1 MLSTTNHR
9 AGQWTCFAAVFATL
23 VGCAPAESEPA
34 PETAQAAQVTASALT
49 GVVGAW
55 SDTTIDAPAVL
66 VNGERWS
73 GTHARPELEQASQRF
88 FGGVNDTLISN
99 ASAPGAFPFAVA
111 GDVDTFSAG
120 TLRVQF
126 NMIGG
131 KSDQIAGLMF
141 GLRPSGEY
149 FYVRY
154 NTKDGN
160 VALWRFAN
168 GERSVIKHGEV
179 HKQIPLGTWHELV
192 VQVSGN
198 HVRGHIAGDTT
209 ISVDHTLDAVPAG
222 RVGVWAKRD
231 AVTAFRGFSAEPQ
244 R

>member
-1 MLSTTNHR
+1 MNR
-9 AGQWTCFAAVFATL
+9 AGHRTRFAALFATL
-23 VGCAPAESEPA
+23 VGCAPAEPEPA
-34 PETAQAAQVTASALT
+34 AETAQAARVTTSGLT

-55 SDTTIDAPAVL
+55 SDTTIDTPAVL

-73 GTHARPELEQASQRF
+73 GTHPRPELEQSSRRF
-88 FGGVNDTLISN
+88 FGGVNDTLITN
-99 ASAPGAFPFAVA
+99 ATAPGAFPFAVA
-111 GDVDTFSAG
+111 GDVESFTAG
-120 TLRVQF
+120 TLRVEF

-131 KSDQIAGLMF
+131 KSDQIAGLIF

-160 VALWRFAN
+160 VALWRFAD
-168 GERSVIKHGEV
+168 GERTVIKHGEV

-192 VQVSGN
+192 VQVDAN

-209 ISVDHTLDAVPAG
+209 ISVEHTLDAAPAG

-231 AVTAFRGFSAEPQ
+231 AITAFRSFSATP
-244 R
+244 

>member
-1 MLSTTNHR
+1 MLSTMKYR
-9 AGQWTCFAAVFATL
+9 AGRRTRFALVATL
-23 VGCAPAESEPA
+23 VGCAAAEPEPGA
-34 PETAQAAQVTASALT
+34 ETGKASRVTPSVLI

-55 SDTTIDAPAVL
+55 SATTIGTPAVL
-66 VNGERWS
+66 ANGERWS

-88 FGGVNDTLISN
+88 FGGVNDTLIAN

-111 GDVDTFSAG
+111 TEVDSFASG
-120 TLRVQF
+120 TLQVQF
-126 NMIGG
+126 NLVGG
-131 KSDQIAGLMF
+131 KTDQIAGLLF

-160 VALWRFAN
+160 VALWRFVN
-168 GERSVIKHGEV
+168 GEREVIKHGDV
-179 HKQIPLGTWHELV
+179 HKQIPLGIWHELV
-192 VQVSGN
+192 VQVTGK

-209 ISVDHTLDAVPAG
+209 ISVEHTLDVAPAG

-231 AVTAFRGFSAEPQ
+231 AITGFRDFRASP
-244 R
+244 

>member
-1 MLSTTNHR
+1 MLSFATPIARRARSTVAVLATMFVAPLPDDVDESKRQGSAGFTPVVGYWTDTT
-9 AGQWTCFAAVFATL
+9 AGGAAV
-23 VGCAPAESEPA
+23 V
-34 PETAQAAQVTASALT
+34 
-49 GVVGAW
+49 
-55 SDTTIDAPAVL
+55 

-73 GTHARPELEQASQRF
+73 GTTTPADLRKASDRL
-88 FGGVNDTLISN
+88 FGSTVETFLSN
-99 ASAPGAFPFAVA
+99 GGAAGAFPYAV
-111 GDVDTFSAG
+111 SAAAAEFRNG

-149 FYVRY
+149 FYIRY

-160 VALWRFAN
+160 VAVWRFAN
-168 GERSVIKHGEV
+168 GERQVLEHGEV

-192 VQVSGN
+192 VE
-198 HVRGHIAGDTT
+198 VRGRQVRGYIAGDPT
-209 ISVDHTLDAVPAG
+209 ISVEHTLDADPAG

-231 AVTAFRGFSAEPQ
+231 AITAFRGFTAAGSTP
-244 R
+244 